1 MTLTYGDLRKGMPI
15 ELDGEPYMV
24 VEYEQ
29 SKMQKRAPVM
39 RIRFRSLRTGK
50 VLDRSFQGFG
60 VKFTQAAVER
70 KTAQYIYSDGDLY
83 YFMDTESFDQFPMAG
98 DLIDD
103 SLTYLIEQ
111 TEVEIVYY
119 RGDPIAVDLPTTVDL
134 KIAETG
140 PGFKGDTAQGGTK
153 PATLETGLKLQVPLF
168 VNEGETIK
176 VDTRS
181 GEYLSRV

>member
-15 ELDGEPYMV
+15 ELDGEPYV
-24 VEYEQ
+24 IVEYEQ

-60 VKFTQAAVER
+60 VKFTSAAVER
-70 KTAQYIYSDGDLY
+70 KTAKYIYNDVDLY
-83 YFMDTESFDQFPMAG
+83 YFMDNDSFDQFPLAG
-98 DLIDD
+98 DLIGEA
-103 SLTYLIEQ
+103 LPYLVEQ
-111 TEVEIVYY
+111 IEVEIVYY
-119 RGDPIAVDLPTTVDL
+119 EGDPIAIDLPTTVDL
-134 KIAETG
+134 GIVETE

-153 PATLETGLKLQVPLF
+153 PAVLETGLKLQVPLF
-168 VNEGETIK
+168 VNERETIR

-181 GEYLSRV
+181 GEYISRV